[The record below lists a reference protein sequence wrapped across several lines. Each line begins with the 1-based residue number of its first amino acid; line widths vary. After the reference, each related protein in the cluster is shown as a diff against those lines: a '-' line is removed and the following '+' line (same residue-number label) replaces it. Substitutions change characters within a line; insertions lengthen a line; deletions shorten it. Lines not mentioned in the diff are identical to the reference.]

1 MATFAVMGF
10 RIPGGS
16 ASLLP
21 FRQLSQGHFVAD
33 APPTKGTYSFSVAG
47 TTADGDA
54 LGATISLSV
63 A

>member
-1 MATFAVMGF
+1 MATFAAMAF
-10 RIPGGS
+10 RTPGGS
-16 ASLLP
+16 AALLP

-33 APPTKGTYSFSVAG
+33 APARLGTYNFSVAG

-54 LGATISLSV
+54 LGATISLPV